1 MKKFKQ
7 LLCLALALTISASL
21 LAACGQKNN
30 GGSKDSDEKVLTYAV
45 EGGSAG
51 EEIAL
56 EKGWKVTTL
65 EDQAAALMEVAS
77 GTSDAAIIDLLMA
90 GAMIGEGTSYPD
102 LTYTDRLTEEEYGIG
117 CRKGSDLAQYINC
130 VLGDAYQSGTMQK
143 LAQQYGITEELL
155 VPQQESTFTTGE
167 DSDVS
172 YIQQKGTLVVGIT
185 EFAPMDYKDEN
196 GQWIGFD
203 ADLAKLVAERLGVEI
218 QFVVID
224 WGQKINELDSKAI
237 DVVWNGMTL
246 TDEVL
251 SSMSCSNAYC
261 NNAQVVVLPADVA
274 ENYPDAASMADL
286 TFAVESGS
294 AGKTQAEENGF
305 TYTEVVDQATAVL
318 EVSSGTADA
327 AIIDSLMA
335 GAMVG
340 EGTSY
345 ADLTYTIQL
354 NTEEYGVG
362 FRKGSDAAAALNEF
376 FRQQWES
383 GAMQAL
389 AEQYGVQAALIEQK

>member
-21 LAACGQKNN
+21 LAACGQKDN
-30 GGSKDSDEKVLTYAV
+30 GGSKDSNEKVLTYAV

-143 LAQQYGITEELL
+143 LAS
-155 VPQQESTFTTGE
+155 STASPRSCWSHNRRAPSPPERTVT
-167 DSDVS
+167 SAISSRRVRW
-172 YIQQKGTLVVGIT
+172 VVGIT

-246 TDEVL
+246 TDGV
-251 SSMSCSNAYC
+251 MSAMACTNAYC
-261 NNAQVVVLPADVA
+261 KNAQVVVVR
-274 ENYPDAASMADL
+274 
-286 TFAVESGS
+286 G
-294 AGKTQAEENGF
+294 Q
-305 TYTEVVDQATAVL
+305 
-318 EVSSGTADA
+318 
-327 AIIDSLMA
+327 
-335 GAMVG
+335 
-340 EGTSY
+340 
-345 ADLTYTIQL
+345 
-354 NTEEYGVG
+354 
-362 FRKGSDAAAALNEF
+362 
-376 FRQQWES
+376 
-383 GAMQAL
+383 
-389 AEQYGVQAALIEQK
+389 

>member
-1 MKKFKQ
+1 VYHIKEDIPMKKFKQ

-21 LAACGQKNN
+21 LAACGQKDN

-155 VPQQESTFTTGE
+155 VPQQEVTFTAGE

-246 TDEVL
+246 TDGVMSAMACTNVL
-251 SSMSCSNAYC
+251 TCS
-261 NNAQVVVLPADVA
+261 V
-274 ENYPDAASMADL
+274 
-286 TFAVESGS
+286 
-294 AGKTQAEENGF
+294 K
-305 TYTEVVDQATAVL
+305 
-318 EVSSGTADA
+318 
-327 AIIDSLMA
+327 
-335 GAMVG
+335 
-340 EGTSY
+340 
-345 ADLTYTIQL
+345 
-354 NTEEYGVG
+354 
-362 FRKGSDAAAALNEF
+362 K
-376 FRQQWES
+376 
-383 GAMQAL
+383 
-389 AEQYGVQAALIEQK
+389 

>member
-1 MKKFKQ
+1 MPLSVGLVLPGTVHCSAAYRSSIRTMQANVTKRSASPSDTIQTQYICYNTSVYHIKEDIPMKKFKQ

-21 LAACGQKNN
+21 LAACGQKDN

-246 TDEVL
+246 TDGVT
-251 SSMSCSNAYC
+251 SAMACTNAYC
-261 NNAQVVVLPADVA
+261 KNAQVVVVR
-274 ENYPDAASMADL
+274 
-286 TFAVESGS
+286 G
-294 AGKTQAEENGF
+294 Q
-305 TYTEVVDQATAVL
+305 
-318 EVSSGTADA
+318 
-327 AIIDSLMA
+327 
-335 GAMVG
+335 
-340 EGTSY
+340 
-345 ADLTYTIQL
+345 
-354 NTEEYGVG
+354 
-362 FRKGSDAAAALNEF
+362 
-376 FRQQWES
+376 
-383 GAMQAL
+383 
-389 AEQYGVQAALIEQK
+389 